1 MADPSYIDADG
12 VLTDGEAWV
21 GIAHA
26 SLSLPA
32 ATVTWTS
39 TNDGQTGDF
48 SQYKNLFIVGYARSD
63 RGSGSYDLIQIALNN
78 DTTDANYAGNRF
90 SADGSSTGASVNANR
105 GLMHVP
111 SEASDDETFNAFTV
125 DLSDINSGKY
135 KTTLTQNA
143 CRHSDTP
150 DAGIVE
156 VWHKTWLSQAAI
168 TEIDLTVQYG
178 TNFVAGCVFDL
189 FGVLPRM
196 VA

>member
-1 MADPSYIDADG
+1 MALPAYINAATG
-12 VLTDGEAWV
+12 AITDGEAWV

-48 SQYKNLFIVGYARSD
+48 SQYMDLFIVGYARSD
-63 RGSGSYDLIQIALNN
+63 RSSGSYDLIQIALNN
-78 DTTDANYAGNRF
+78 DTTDANYAGQRF
-90 SADGSSTGASVNANR
+90 SGDGSSVGASVNANR

-111 SEASDDETFNAFTV
+111 SEVSDDETFNAFTV

-143 CRHSDTP
+143 CRHSDP

-156 VWHKTWLSQAAI
+156 VWSKTWLNHAAI
-168 TEIDLTVQYG
+168 TEIDLNVQYG
-178 TNFVAGCVFDL
+178 TNFVAGCAFDL